1 MKSNEEILF
10 ELKKELLRIGTTNR
24 EKYDLL
30 KAKGNISSSQIS
42 RRLKA
47 SWRDIVL
54 EVGLKPE
61 RYLLPPED
69 MLKALKSE
77 FERLGNYTKTFY
89 MENRNKQ
96 DFPYPGILTK
106 HLNMS
111 WTEITKAC
119 GRKDI
124 IEFVPD
130 NVSDEELID
139 EYKKISK
146 NFGKP
151 ATVEEIKRS
160 TTYSYDIYRQHFGT
174 IGELR
179 RLCGFEG
186 KTKKTTLIITKEDCE
201 RELKSIYNKYGR
213 LTYSELKKVS
223 TISLS
228 TMFRKFHTTK
238 INEIWDRILKKNLV

>member
-1 MKSNEEILF
+1 MKSNEETLS

-30 KAKGNISSSQIS
+30 RGKGSISSSQVC

-47 SWRDIVL
+47 SWHDIVL

-69 MLKALKSE
+69 MLEALKGE
-77 FERLGNYTKTFY
+77 FKRLGSYTKAVY
-89 MENRNKQ
+89 IESRNKQ
-96 DFPYPGILTK
+96 IFPHPRVLTK

-111 WTEITKAC
+111 WKEITKVC
-119 GRKDI
+119 GRKDTT
-124 IEFVPD
+124 EFVAD
-130 NVSDEELID
+130 NVSDEELIN
-139 EYKKISK
+139 EYKELSK

-151 ATVEEIKRS
+151 ATVEELKS
-160 TTYSYDIYRQHFGT
+160 TTVYTYEIYRQHFGT

-179 RLCGFEG
+179 QACGFKE
-186 KTKKTTLIITKEDCE
+186 KTKRSTRIITKGDCE
-201 RELKSIYNKYGR
+201 RELKAIYSKYGR
-213 LTYSELKKVS
+213 LSYSELKKIS

-238 INEIWDRILKKNLV
+238 INEIWDEVLKNNT

>member
-1 MKSNEEILF
+1 MKSNEETLS

-30 KAKGNISSSQIS
+30 KGKGNISSSQVC
-42 RRLKA
+42 RRLKS
-47 SWRDIVL
+47 SWHDIVL
-54 EVGLKPE
+54 KVGLKPE

-69 MLKALKSE
+69 MLKALNSE
-77 FERLGNYTKTFY
+77 FKRLGNYTKIFY
-89 MENRNKQ
+89 IENRNKQ
-96 DFPYPGILTK
+96 NFPHPRILTK

-111 WTEITKAC
+111 WADITKAC

-130 NVSDEELID
+130 NVSDKELID

-151 ATVEEIKRS
+151 ATVEELKS
-160 TTYSYDIYRQHFGT
+160 MTTYSYDIYRQHFGT

-186 KTKKTTLIITKEDCE
+186 KVKNSTPIITKEDCE
-201 RELKSIYNKYGR
+201 RELKSIYNKHGR

-238 INEIWDRILKKNLV
+238 INEIWDRVLKN